1 VAVIRTVSYDHPD
14 ATMLIELVQQEY
26 VVRYGGRDDSPVDPA
41 QFAPPRGLFLVAYLD
56 DAPVA
61 CGGWRVASA
70 DEVNLLAGDIEIKR
84 MFVTKP
90 ARGRGLARAV
100 LAELERTAFDAGGKR
115 MVLESGLEQPE
126 ALALYASSGYTDIEP
141 FGYYRC
147 APESVHM
154 GKVLSE
160 DLWRSTPSAT

>member
-1 VAVIRTVSYDHPD
+1 
-14 ATMLIELVQQEY
+14 MLIELVQQEY

-70 DEVNLLAGDIEIKR
+70 DEPSLTAGDIEIKR
-84 MFVTKP
+84 MFVAAQ

-100 LAELERTAFDAGGKR
+100 LAELERTAFEAGGKR
-115 MVLESGLEQPE
+115 IVLETGLAQPE
-126 ALALYASSGYTDIEP
+126 AMALYASSGYVDIEP
-141 FGYYRC
+141 FGYYRG
-147 APESVHM
+147 APESVHL

-160 DLWRSTPSAT
+160 DMWRSTPSVT